1 MAEKDLPNDSSAA
14 SLNNANID
22 TTTKSHP
29 NPFGVPDHDQSA
41 ARELAAMSPEEYAAF
56 EKKVLRKMDW
66 NIIPW
71 ITLLYL
77 MSFLDRVNVG
87 AARLVGMLTELQLNS
102 LQYSN
107 ISMSEWKACWLEVC

>member
-1 MAEKDLPNDSSAA
+1 MEKDLEGSSHS
-14 SLNNANID
+14 SLNRPPID
-22 TTTKSHP
+22 TKTLSHA
-29 NPFGVPDHDQSA
+29 NPDGIPDHHQELA
-41 ARELAAMSPEEYAAF
+41 QQLAAMSPEEYLAF
-56 EKKVLRKMDW
+56 EKKVLKKMDW

-87 AARLVGMLTELQLNS
+87 AARLVGMLTDLQLNS

-107 ISMSEWKACWLEVC
+107 ISMSRFFTRSR

>member
-1 MAEKDLPNDSSAA
+1 MSHEKALQTERSTSP
-14 SLNNANID
+14 SLENGID
-22 TTTKSHP
+22 TKTESHA
-29 NPFGVPDHDQSA
+29 NPTGIPDHEQDL
-41 ARELAAMSPEEYAAF
+41 ARQLAAMSPEEYALF
-56 EKKVLRKMDW
+56 EKAVLKKMDW

-77 MSFLDRVNVG
+77 LSFLDRVNVG

-107 ISMSEWKACWLEVC
+107 ISMSKSILS